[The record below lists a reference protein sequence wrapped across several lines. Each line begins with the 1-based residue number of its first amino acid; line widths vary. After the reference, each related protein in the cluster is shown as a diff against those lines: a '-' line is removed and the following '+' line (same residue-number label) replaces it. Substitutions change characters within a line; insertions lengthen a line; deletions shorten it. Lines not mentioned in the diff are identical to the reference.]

1 MAPRADTLKRAGIL
15 LLQLL
20 VTAAG
25 LWYVFHDPQ
34 KRAQIAIAL
43 KRTDRNWLILGWLC
57 YSVVEILA
65 TVRWQMLLRIQ
76 GITLGWLRALAVV
89 MVGLFFN
96 MFLPGLVGG
105 DAVRLYFVFKCT
117 PRKKTPATLS
127 VAMDRILG
135 MLSILFLAAL
145 SISLRFGWL
154 SRSRATL
161 HIVYLVLALLGV
173 GCVCVLL
180 FFGAVYFGLLRKLS
194 KRIPFRPAI
203 VESGKALRLYGA
215 HPGIMGIAFAITVV
229 AHIAYYLSFYC
240 ATQSLHGT
248 RTAAVSVTDILS
260 IMPLVNTVTA
270 LPISF
275 GGVGVRETLFQELL
289 GNLAH
294 VAPPIAAIGASLGF
308 VIQASW
314 GLLGAAVFLL
324 SQKIMTR

>member
-1 MAPRADTLKRAGIL
+1 
-15 LLQLL
+15 
-20 VTAAG
+20 
-25 LWYVFHDPQ
+25 
-34 KRAQIAIAL
+34 
-43 KRTDRNWLILGWLC
+43 
-57 YSVVEILA
+57 
-65 TVRWQMLLRIQ
+65 
-76 GITLGWLRALAVV
+76 
-89 MVGLFFN
+89 
-96 MFLPGLVGG
+96 
-105 DAVRLYFVFKCT
+105 
-117 PRKKTPATLS
+117 TPATLS

-270 LPISF
+270 LLISF
-275 GGVGVRETLFQELL
+275 GGVGVLETLFQELL

-294 VAPPIAAIGASLGF
+294 V
-308 VIQASW
+308 
-314 GLLGAAVFLL
+314 
-324 SQKIMTR
+324 